1 MPTAKA
7 VTATGTATVP
17 ALDSVISIGAAN
29 AAGVSGVGNDMIDP
43 LLLLMYFN
51 CLWWFYPPPKNDTS
65 APSPTTDLNVS
76 INC

>member
-1 MPTAKA
+1 VPTAKV

-29 AAGVSGVGNDMIDP
+29 AAGVSGVGNDMINP

-51 CLWWFYPPPKNDTS
+51 CLW
-65 APSPTTDLNVS
+65 
-76 INC
+76 